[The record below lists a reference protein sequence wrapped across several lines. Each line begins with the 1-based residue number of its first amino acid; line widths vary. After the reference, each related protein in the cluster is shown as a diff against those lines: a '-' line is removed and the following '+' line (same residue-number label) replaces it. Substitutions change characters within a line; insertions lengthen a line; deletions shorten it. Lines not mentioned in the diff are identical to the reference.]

1 MEKLTPYAHLLGR
14 VLLALIFVLAGFGKI
29 TGDPAGTMQYMEAQ
43 GVPGFLFW
51 PAALFELLAGLAIL
65 IGFQTRVVA
74 FLLAGFC
81 GVTAIMFHANFA
93 DQMQMGMFM
102 KNFGMAGGFLVLMA
116 AGAGQYSLDA
126 KRSATV

>member
-1 MEKLTPYAHLLGR
+1 MEKLTPYAHVLGR
-14 VLLALIFVLAGFGKI
+14 VLLALIFIPAGLSKI
-29 TGDPAGTMQYMEAQ
+29 TGDPAATMGYMEAM

-51 PAALFELLAGLAIL
+51 PTALFELLAGVAIL
-65 IGFQTRVVA
+65 VGFQVRIIA

-81 GVTAIMFHANFA
+81 GLTAILFHMDFA

-116 AGAGQYSLDA
+116 AGAGPMSIDGRKA
-126 KRSATV
+126 PGA